1 MNYLGLLVNTFVQKK
16 QPISL
21 IHLITRRC
29 NARCK
34 HCFIDFDAPL
44 PLEDELSTEEIT
56 RLTETFG
63 GGLFNIY
70 IAGGE
75 PFLRKDIFEIVAA
88 YCNDTAVESVNIA
101 TNGMYTEA
109 VACFIDKFRAAG
121 LGRRLMF
128 SISIDNFEAQ
138 HDGDRRVPGLYKR
151 AIATYKLIESYNDK
165 KIIPT
170 VAITVT
176 PYNCMNVA
184 GVYRSLRSSGV
195 RAFSAIL
202 MREQGV
208 VKVIEEKRNVLKAH
222 AELVRLIE
230 ADQLRGTTI
239 GTGSDLLGCYVNAR
253 NSVFNR
259 TLPALYLTRGTS
271 FNCSAGTLFGVIF
284 PNGDVCPC
292 EVQERFI
299 MGNLRDYKMDFMKL
313 WSGRKARAVRR
324 EMRKEKCA
332 CTFDGTWA
340 VNILSNIGFLP
351 PLLFYFIKNIF
362 LFLKRRRLPVPS
374 SPARHSG

>member
-1 MNYLGLLVNTFVQKK
+1 MNYLGLWFNTFVQKK

-34 HCFIDFDAPL
+34 HCFIDFEDPL
-44 PLEDELSTEEIT
+44 PPEDELSTEEIA
-56 RLTETFG
+56 RLTKTFG
-63 GGLFNIY
+63 DGLFSVY

-75 PFLRKDIFEIVAA
+75 PFLRKDIFEIVSA
-88 YCNDTAVESVNIA
+88 YCRDTAVDSVNIA
-101 TNGMYTEA
+101 TNGMHTEA
-109 VACFIDKFRAAG
+109 VGRFIERFLAAG
-121 LGRRLMF
+121 LGKRLML

-138 HDGDRRVPGLYKR
+138 HDSARRAPGLYKK
-151 AIATYKLIESYNDK
+151 AVATYKLIESFNDK

-176 PYNCMNVA
+176 PYNCANVA
-184 GVYRSLRSSGV
+184 DVYRFLKTSGI

-208 VKVIEEKRNVLKAH
+208 VKAIEGKRQVLKAH
-222 AELVRLIE
+222 GELVRLIE
-230 ADQLRGTTI
+230 ADQFRGATV
-239 GTGSDLLGCYVNAR
+239 GNGGDLLGCYVNAR
-253 NSVFNR
+253 NNVFNR
-259 TLPALYLTRGTS
+259 LLPEIYLTRGKS

-299 MGNLRDYKMDFMKL
+299 MGNLREYKMDFMKL
-313 WSGRKARAVRR
+313 WNSGKARTIYRK
-324 EMRKEKCA
+324 MKKEKCA

-351 PLLFYFIKNIF
+351 QLCYYFIKNIL
-362 LFLKRRRLPVPS
+362 LFLNRRRNYTPTITGS
-374 SPARHSG
+374 ASQ